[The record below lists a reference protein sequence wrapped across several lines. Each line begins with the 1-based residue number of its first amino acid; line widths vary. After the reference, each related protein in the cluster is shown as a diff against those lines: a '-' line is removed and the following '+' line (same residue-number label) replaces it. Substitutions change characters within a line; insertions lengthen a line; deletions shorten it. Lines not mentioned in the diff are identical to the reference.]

1 MPLGNLMF
9 LKLAYF
15 PENSKQTLE
24 GKYAKQA
31 LGEKEKCLAQS
42 IK

>member
-1 MPLGNLMF
+1 MF

-15 PENSKQTLE
+15 PENPKQTLE

-31 LGEKEKCLAQS
+31 LDRKIEKCLVQA